1 MRGRSPVRE
10 CVGQV
15 AVQACVCVCAEI
27 SFDCGLILCFV
38 MGYGLQSGEITHY

>member
-1 MRGRSPVRE
+1 MKGRSPVRE

-27 SFDCGLILCFV
+27 CFDCGLILCFV